1 VAAAAR
7 VAVQRAA
14 SEGPGVIRD
23 AAGLA
28 RAAAALA
35 AVPTDADTRGD
46 VLAGPALAEWET
58 TNLHQVATAL
68 THVAALRTET
78 RGGHYR
84 EDFPDADDA
93 WRLHQV
99 LRLDGDG
106 ALEVTRRPV

>member
-1 VAAAAR
+1 VWSAELSVRWHGA
-7 VAVQRAA
+7 
-14 SEGPGVIRD
+14 GVIRS
-23 AAGLA
+23 AAGLE

-35 AVPTDADTRGD
+35 AVATDADTRGD

-68 THVAALRTET
+68 TAAAARRTET

-84 EDFPDADDA
+84 DDFPEADDA

-99 LRLDGDG
+99 LRLDPEGS
-106 ALEVTRRPV
+106 LEVTRVSV